1 MLGILGLVV
10 CGILAPFAWMYGTS
24 AVEDNQGTPREG
36 MARVGQ
42 ILGIVGTVVWIVG
55 VVWTRSL
62 PGRP

>member
-1 MLGILGLVV
+1 
-10 CGILAPFAWMYGTS
+10 MYGTS